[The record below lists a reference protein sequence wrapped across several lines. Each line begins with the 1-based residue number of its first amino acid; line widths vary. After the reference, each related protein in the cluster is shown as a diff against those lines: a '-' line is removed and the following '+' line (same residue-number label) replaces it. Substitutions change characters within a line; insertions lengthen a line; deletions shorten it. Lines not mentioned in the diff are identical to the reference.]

1 MDPLLVSYR
10 EYHFIIVATDY
21 LIKFVEVQA
30 LKTSVKIEVTRFAY
44 VYILTRFGISLEM
57 ISVNEPQLTNDI
69 WKDLM
74 ERLVFKHMFTTMY
87 KLSINGLVEPT
98 NKTLYFMVANKMQIK
113 ANASHWDL
121 KDHHGMWIYNSN
133 LKTATGFFPFCL
145 AYGIEALFLIYL
157 QIYEPLYCYK
167 NTVWTSLNKDG

>member
-69 WKDLM
+69 
-74 ERLVFKHMFTTMY
+74 
-87 KLSINGLVEPT
+87 
-98 NKTLYFMVANKMQIK
+98 
-113 ANASHWDL
+113 
-121 KDHHGMWIYNSN
+121 
-133 LKTATGFFPFCL
+133 
-145 AYGIEALFLIYL
+145 
-157 QIYEPLYCYK
+157 
-167 NTVWTSLNKDG
+167 